1 VQALGASTLMTT
13 TTEPGSAIARV
24 VPGTSGEAETA
35 DDSRA
40 FVRWGVAVYLAT
52 VAVMV
57 LAIVVYLGG
66 HLVYVLDDPAIHL
79 SVADQLVHHGTWG
92 VTAGRFESASSSPLW
107 TLLVAPGTL
116 VTPVRD
122 WWPLVLNVLAGIG
135 AIIVLG
141 RNQTVLRPH
150 GRDGRLDA
158 VATAVLVVVVLF
170 LPGLAVVGM
179 EHTLHVALVLAAVA
193 LVHRRAEGHADR
205 FPTWAPL
212 AIVALASLTRF
223 ETAFV
228 ALGLAAAL
236 IVGDRSGGRRP
247 AVELLAAAAAPIV
260 AFGVVNRLMG
270 GGWLPNS
277 ILAKGQGTGN
287 SGGRDGLGPVDIF
300 HRLTQDPVVAA
311 LFAVAVAYL
320 VMTWGRTDR
329 RAPSRLPAITFVVAT
344 ACHAVLADVGWYARY
359 QAYLIA
365 VGVYALLGMLAELPP
380 DLRRRALVACTAL
393 AAVFSL
399 TKVDLGVDAYR
410 AADDMYRHQYQAARF
425 LDRYY
430 DHASIATD
438 QLGYISLLHDGPLT
452 DLAGLGDYEVLQA
465 DRSRAL
471 WEDLTERRGLRVA
484 VVYDISALPLVP
496 DSWVLAGQ
504 LRIDGRPTTTVSR
517 RLQIYAT
524 TIDEVDPLQ
533 ERLAEFE
540 ADLPPRVHLE
550 LNEYADL
557 QVMGLQAEEDA
568 AGP

>member
-1 VQALGASTLMTT
+1 MTSTTG
-13 TTEPGSAIARV
+13 PGSAIARV
-24 VPGTSGEAETA
+24 VPGTSGEAATKAETA
-35 DDSRA
+35 DAAETRA
-40 FVRWGVAVYLAT
+40 FVRWGIAAYLTAV
-52 VAVMV
+52 VVMV
-57 LAIVVYLGG
+57 VAIVVYLGG
-66 HLVYVLDDPAIHL
+66 HLVYVLDDAAIHL
-79 SVADQLVHHGTWG
+79 SLADRLAHHGTWG

-107 TLLVAPGTL
+107 TLLVAPGML
-116 VTPVRD
+116 VRPLRD

-135 AIIVLG
+135 VIVVLG
-141 RNQTVLRPH
+141 RNQTMLRPH
-150 GRDGRLDA
+150 GRNRPLDA
-158 VATAVLVVVVLF
+158 VAIAVLVVVVLF

-179 EHTLHVALVLAAVA
+179 EHTLHVALVLAAVV
-193 LVHRRAEGHADR
+193 LVHRRAEGRTDR

-228 ALGLAAAL
+228 ALGLAVAL
-236 IVGDRSGGRRP
+236 IVGERAAGRRP
-247 AVELLAAAAAPIV
+247 AAGLLAAAAAPIA
-260 AFGVVNRLMG
+260 AFGLFSRLMG

-277 ILAKGQGTGN
+277 VLAKGQATGN
-287 SGGRDGLGPVDIF
+287 AGSDDGLGPIDVF
-300 HRLTQDPVVAA
+300 HRLTHDPVVAA
-311 LFAVAVAYL
+311 LFAVAVGYL

-329 RAPSRLPAITFVVAT
+329 RVPSRLPAITFVVAT
-344 ACHAVLADVGWYARY
+344 ICHVALADMGWFERY

-380 DLRRRALVACTAL
+380 DVGRRALVACAVL
-393 AAVFSL
+393 GAVFGL
-399 TKVDLGVDAYR
+399 TKANLTAEAYQ

-430 DHASIATD
+430 DGASIATD

-452 DLAGLGDYEVLQA
+452 DLAGLGDYEVL
-465 DRSRAL
+465 DVGDPSPEL

-484 VVYDISALPLVP
+484 VVYDVSALRNAP

-504 LRIDGRPTTTVSR
+504 LRIDGRVTTSVSK

-524 TIDEVDPLQ
+524 TLDEVHPLQ
-533 ERLAEFE
+533 EHLAEFA

-557 QVMGLQAEEDA
+557 QIMSRQADEA
-568 AGP
+568 AGS